1 MRDPYELKEV
11 EYSGQKLSVIEID
24 YIPEY
29 DLEDYDLMDSKE
41 FNKYIFSIEKI
52 VRGSFE
58 YRQLITFLRENM
70 DMISIEKI
78 VRGSFEYRQLITFL
92 RENMDMNK
100 CSFYENVNNIDTC
113 KIKIHIHHHPFTL
126 YDICLM
132 VYNKRSFYGESLEEE
147 MVAKEVMFLHYNLM
161 VGLIPLAETVHELV
175 HNNYLFIPLDKVMG
189 NYQQFIN
196 MYEDFMSP
204 EQIDNNYLFI
214 PLDKVMGNYQ
224 QFINMYEDFMSP
236 EQIDVLER
244 NIEYTKTYIEGKQNH
259 ILSKNYVYIDLTGA
273 YEMPA
278 LSEVITMMDTKI
290 KQIQG
295 KSIEI
300 IREDSLK
307 PLFKKI

>member
-41 FNKYIFSIEKI
+41 FNKYIF
-52 VRGSFE
+52 
-58 YRQLITFLRENM
+58 
-70 DMISIEKI
+70 SIEKI

-204 EQIDNNYLFI
+204 EQID
-214 PLDKVMGNYQ
+214 
-224 QFINMYEDFMSP
+224 
-236 EQIDVLER
+236 VLER

>member
-1 MRDPYELKEV
+1 MRDPYELKQV
-11 EYSGQKLSVIEID
+11 EYSGQKLSIIEIEH
-24 YIPEY
+24 IPEY

-41 FNKYIFSIEKI
+41 FSKYIASIERI
-52 VRGSFE
+52 
-58 YRQLITFLRENM
+58 I
-70 DMISIEKI
+70 
-78 VRGSFEYRQLITFL
+78 RGSFEYRQLITFL

-100 CSFYENVNNIDTC
+100 CSFYENVNNIDTF

-132 VYNKRSFYGESLEEE
+132 VYNKRCFYGESLEEE

-175 HNNYLFIPLDKVMG
+175 H
-189 NYQQFIN
+189 
-196 MYEDFMSP
+196 
-204 EQIDNNYLFI
+204 NNYLFI

-300 IREDSLK
+300 IKEDSLK

>member
-1 MRDPYELKEV
+1 MRDPYELKQV
-11 EYSGQKLSVIEID
+11 EYSGQKLSVIEIEH
-24 YIPEY
+24 IPEY
-29 DLEDYDLMDSKE
+29 DLEDYDLMDSKD
-41 FNKYIFSIEKI
+41 FNKYIADIERI
-52 VRGSFE
+52 
-58 YRQLITFLRENM
+58 I
-70 DMISIEKI
+70 
-78 VRGSFEYRQLITFL
+78 RGSFEYRQLITFL

-100 CSFYENVNNIDTC
+100 CSFYENVNNIDTF

-132 VYNKRSFYGESLEEE
+132 VYNKRCFYGESLEEE

-204 EQIDNNYLFI
+204 EQID
-214 PLDKVMGNYQ
+214 
-224 QFINMYEDFMSP
+224 
-236 EQIDVLER
+236 VLER

-259 ILSKNYVYIDLTGA
+259 ILAKNYVYVDLTGA

-278 LSEVITMMDTKI
+278 LSEVITMMDNKI

-300 IREDSLK
+300 IKEDSLK